1 MLQRFESS
9 GSRLATDAFAAGIA
23 RPADLAAGSVMRLT
37 GGDVAAD
44 LRPIRMADKRRR
56 ATYELLVANETQA
69 PLATFAYAL
78 EAPARQRHMTWNAI
92 VVPPF
97 SAIAVEIDIA
107 VPRRRAMPRVVAD
120 LFAGEAQLTL
130 DAPPHCHPR
139 APSRRAAFVAT
150 AVVLL
155 ALGAGTLA
163 ATRPRVLAL
172 AAPDSVRAG
181 TPFSVAYAFGDA
193 TGGRYFVESAEG
205 MQLRRGTLFGREGA
219 FTIALPGAAISHG
232 YDVHVWA
239 RGGWGSDERTTHVV
253 ALPSRT
259 QRAKVPQRDIARPA
273 GLGPLALERDIVH
286 GGDSIVVAYR
296 APQDP
301 GSVRLIDAPAPYA
314 PKHCSTGAA
323 SRSSWHRR
331 SLPIRI
337 SVSSRPPPMERP
349 TTKLRLP

>member
-1 MLQRFESS
+1 
-9 GSRLATDAFAAGIA
+9 
-23 RPADLAAGSVMRLT
+23 MRLT